1 MPLTKIRDLLALLMT
16 IALVGCG
23 SKYIQ
28 SSLPAELE
36 KHSVEEVGLI
46 PFIVKAQ
53 RSGELR
59 SGTVAENA
67 TKIITDQFYHNLIE
81 RHVTVVRWEEQE
93 TLPSGS
99 DIEPISDIRRAQQ
112 IGKILKTSTV
122 LFGSVT
128 TYVEREG
135 TALGIR
141 KPASVGFTVQLIH
154 AEDGHLL
161 WKASYYETQK
171 SLMEDITAFRLFFKR
186 HGRWLTA
193 AELSEDGIERLL
205 EVSPWADM
213 KAD

>member
-1 MPLTKIRDLLALLMT
+1 MPITKIRVPLTLLIT
-16 IALVGCG
+16 IALAGCG

-36 KHSVEEVGLI
+36 KHPVEEVGLI
-46 PFIVKAQ
+46 PFVVKAQ
-53 RSGELR
+53 TSGELR
-59 SGTVAENA
+59 SGTVAESA
-67 TKIITDQFYHNLIE
+67 TKIITDQFYNNLIK
-81 RHVTVVRWEEQE
+81 RHVTVVRWEGREA
-93 TLPSGS
+93 LPSGS
-99 DIEPISDIRRAQQ
+99 DTEPVSDVRRAQQ
-112 IGKILKTSTV
+112 IGKLLKTSTV

-128 TYVEREG
+128 TFVEREG
-135 TALGIR
+135 SALGIR

-171 SLMEDITAFRLFFKR
+171 SLMEDIMAFRLFFKR

>member
-1 MPLTKIRDLLALLMT
+1 MPIIKLCVPLILLVT
-16 IALVGCG
+16 IVLAGCG

-28 SSLPAELE
+28 SSLPAELD
-36 KHSVEEVGLI
+36 KHSVKEVGLI
-46 PFIVKAQ
+46 PFVVKAQ
-53 RSGELR
+53 TSGELR
-59 SGTVAENA
+59 SGTVAEGA
-67 TKIITDQFYHNLIE
+67 TKIITDQFYNNLIE

-93 TLPSGS
+93 APPSGG
-99 DIEPISDIRRAQQ
+99 ETAPITDMQRAQQ
-112 IGKILKTSTV
+112 IGELLKTSTV

-128 TYVEREG
+128 TFVEREG
-135 TALGIR
+135 SALGIR

-154 AEDGHLL
+154 AEDGHIL

-171 SLMEDITAFRLFFKR
+171 SLMEDIAAFRLFFKR

-205 EVSPWADM
+205 EVSPWANM